1 MSVRYCNIEMT
12 AVVVITVERL
22 HIDYRKCR
30 LDTGG
35 TAVFVLFFLIFLFVS
50 LKVQVNTFPVEE

>member
-1 MSVRYCNIEMT
+1 MT